1 MTPHLLVIDDDAV
14 TRELLTEVLQGEGY
28 RVAACDSG
36 ATALARAADDHFDL
50 AVTDVRMPEMDGI
63 AVTRALK
70 ARHPAIQVIVM
81 TAFGS
86 VETAVE
92 AIRHGAFDYVSKPMN
107 LDEIKSTVRRALAER
122 QVTDRGSN
130 GGPDPDEAD
139 GIVVGRSP
147 SMVEVYKTVA
157 RVAGSRSTVL
167 IEGESG
173 TGKELIAAALHRHSG
188 RAMDRFVA
196 VDCGSLSDTLL
207 ESELFG
213 YVRGA
218 FTGAVGEKKGLF
230 EEAAGGTIFLDE
242 IGDIGP
248 PMQAKLLRV
257 LQEYEIKRVGSQEW
271 IKVDVRVVA
280 ATNRNLEQ
288 LVRQGTFRE
297 DLFYRLKVVTIT
309 LPPLRE
315 RREDIP
321 LLAEHFVR
329 RYAER
334 NGKTISQLSDEAMAL
349 LVDHPW
355 PGNIRELE
363 HCIERAVALASGQV
377 LTPADLMPE
386 LRAGRRGVAA
396 PRDADSRGGQAALPR
411 ARAHRD
417 RRQHLARR
425 QHPRRRPPLALPN
438 APPLRPAIH
447 LRLVRLRLFASAQR
461 HPVPTL

>member
-1 MTPHLLVIDDDAV
+1 MSEARLLVIDDDAV

-28 RVAACDSG
+28 SVEAYASG
-36 ATALARAADDHFDL
+36 ASALERAGEQHFDL

-70 ARHPAIQVIVM
+70 ARYPTMQVIVM

-107 LDEIKSTVRRALAER
+107 LEEIKMTVRRALAARRDAGAHAGEHGMT
-122 QVTDRGSN
+122 V
-130 GGPDPDEAD
+130 DET

-147 SMVEVYKTVA
+147 VMVEVYKTVA
-157 RVAGSRSTVL
+157 RVAASRSTVL

-188 RAMDRFVA
+188 RAAHRFVA
-196 VDCGSLSDTLL
+196 VDCGSLTDTLL

-230 EEAAGGTIFLDE
+230 EEANGGTIFLDE
-242 IGDIGP
+242 IGDIGA

-257 LQEYEIKRVGSQEW
+257 LQEYEIKRVGGHEW

-280 ATNRNLEQ
+280 ATNRNLET
-288 LVRQGTFRE
+288 LVQQGTFRE

-309 LPPLRE
+309 LPPLRD

-321 LLAEHFVR
+321 LLAEHFLR
-329 RYAER
+329 RYAQR
-334 NGKTISQLSDEAMAL
+334 NDKAISHLSEDAMAL
-349 LVDHPW
+349 LVDYPW

-363 HCIERAVALASGQV
+363 HCIERAVTLAGGTI
-377 LTPADLMPE
+377 LTPEDLAPE
-386 LRAGRRGVAA
+386 LRPSLEATLHRGAPTLEEVKRRYLAYVLGETGGNISRAA
-396 PRDADSRGGQAALPR
+396 SILGI
-411 ARAHRD
+411 D
-417 RRQHLARR
+417 RRSLYRMLHRYG
-425 QHPRRRPPLALPN
+425 
-438 APPLRPAIH
+438 LRSSP
-447 LRLVRLRLFASAQR
+447 
-461 HPVPTL
+461 

>member
-1 MTPHLLVIDDDAV
+1 MSAQLLVIDDDAV
-14 TRELLTEVLQGEGY
+14 TRELLTEVLQSEGY
-28 RVAACDSG
+28 TVAACDSG
-36 ATALARAADDHFDL
+36 PHALERAEHERFDL

-70 ARHPAIQVIVM
+70 ARDPAMQVIVM

-107 LDEIKSTVRRALAER
+107 LEEIKSTVRRALVER
-122 QVTDRGSN
+122 HMGDGRSDGA
-130 GGPDPDEAD
+130 GAGPESD
-139 GIVVGRSP
+139 GLVVGRSP
-147 SMVEVYKTVA
+147 AMVEVYKTLA
-157 RVAGSRSTVL
+157 RVAPSRSTVL

-173 TGKELIAAALHRHSG
+173 TGKELIASALHRHSG
-188 RAMDRFVA
+188 RAAERFVA
-196 VDCGSLSDTLL
+196 VDCGSLTDTLL

-230 EEAAGGTIFLDE
+230 EEASGGTIFLDE
-242 IGDIGP
+242 MGDIGA
-248 PMQAKLLRV
+248 PMQGKLLRV
-257 LQEYEIKRVGSQEW
+257 LQEYEIKRVGGQEW
-271 IKVDVRVVA
+271 VKVDVRVVA

-288 LVRQGTFRE
+288 LVQRGSFRE

-321 LLAEHFVR
+321 LLVDHFLR

-334 NGKTISQLSDEAMAL
+334 NGKSIAHLSDEAMVL
-349 LVDHPW
+349 LMDYAW

-363 HCIERAVALASGQV
+363 HCIERALALASGTV
-377 LTPADLMPE
+377 VTPDDLAPE
-386 LRAGRRGVAA
+386 LRSTLEATLHRGAPTLEEVKRRYLAHVLAETGGNISRAATILGV
-396 PRDADSRGGQAALPR
+396 
-411 ARAHRD
+411 D
-417 RRQHLARR
+417 RRSLYRMLRR
-425 QHPRRRPPLALPN
+425 YGIR
-438 APPLRPAIH
+438 
-447 LRLVRLRLFASAQR
+447 SD
-461 HPVPTL
+461 

>member
-1 MTPHLLVIDDDAV
+1 MTPHLLVIDDDGV

-28 RVAACDSG
+28 RVAACGSG
-36 ATALARAADDHFDL
+36 RTALERAAGEEFDL

-70 ARHPAIQVIVM
+70 ARHPEMQVIVM

-122 QVTDRGSN
+122 RLVDAHKDGVGTSTDTFGV
-130 GGPDPDEAD
+130 
-139 GIVVGRSP
+139 VVGRSP
-147 SMVEVYKTVA
+147 AMVEVYKTVA
-157 RVAGSRSTVL
+157 RVAPSRSTVL

-173 TGKELIAAALHRHSG
+173 TGKELIAAALHRHGG
-188 RAMDRFVA
+188 RAADRFIA
-196 VDCGSLSDTLL
+196 VDCGSLADTLL

-218 FTGAVGEKKGLF
+218 FTGAAGEKKGLF
-230 EEAAGGTIFLDE
+230 EEASGGTIFLDE
-242 IGDIGP
+242 IGDIGA

-257 LQEYEIKRVGSQEW
+257 LQEYEIKRVGGQEW

-288 LVRQGTFRE
+288 LVRHGSFRE
-297 DLFYRLKVVTIT
+297 DLFYRLKVVTII
-309 LPPLRE
+309 LPPLRD

-321 LLAEHFVR
+321 LLAEHFLR
-329 RYAER
+329 RYAAR
-334 NGKTISQLSDEAMAL
+334 NAKAISHLTDEAIAL
-349 LVDHPW
+349 LVDYSW

-377 LTPADLMPE
+377 LTPDDLAPE
-386 LRAGRRGVAA
+386 LRSSLEATLHRGMPTLEEVKRRYLTHVLGETGGNISRAANVLGV
-396 PRDADSRGGQAALPR
+396 
-411 ARAHRD
+411 D
-417 RRQHLARR
+417 RRSLYRMLRR
-425 QHPRRRPPLALPN
+425 HGLKSP
-438 APPLRPAIH
+438 
-447 LRLVRLRLFASAQR
+447 
-461 HPVPTL
+461 

>member
-1 MTPHLLVIDDDAV
+1 MTPSLLVIDDDAV

-28 RVAACDSG
+28 NVAACDSG
-36 ATALARAADDHFDL
+36 PRALERAASEHFDI

-70 ARHPAIQVIVM
+70 AKHPHMQVIVM

-107 LDEIKSTVRRALAER
+107 LDEIKTTVRRALSER
-122 QVTDRGSN
+122 MPSDGPGN
-130 GGPDPDEAD
+130 GDGAPDDDDA

-147 SMVEVYKTVA
+147 AMVEVYRTLA

-188 RAMDRFVA
+188 RPTDRFVA

-230 EEAAGGTIFLDE
+230 EEANSGTIFLDE
-242 IGDIGP
+242 IGDIGAT
-248 PMQAKLLRV
+248 MQAKLMRV
-257 LQEYEIKRVGSQEW
+257 LQEYEIKRVGGQEW
-271 IKVDVRVVA
+271 IKVDVRVIA

-288 LVRQGTFRE
+288 LVQTGTFRE
-297 DLFYRLKVVTIT
+297 DLFYRLKVVTIL
-309 LPPLRE
+309 LPPLRD

-321 LLAEHFVR
+321 LLAEHFLR

-334 NGKTISQLSDEAMAL
+334 NDKRISHLTGEAMSL
-349 LVDHPW
+349 LTDYAW

-363 HCIERAVALASGQV
+363 HCIERAVALASGHV
-377 LTPADLMPE
+377 LGPDDLAPE
-386 LRAGRRGVAA
+386 LRSSLEATLHRGSPTLEEVKRRYLAHVLAETGGNISRAASILGV
-396 PRDADSRGGQAALPR
+396 
-411 ARAHRD
+411 D
-417 RRQHLARR
+417 RRSLYRMLRR
-425 QHPRRRPPLALPN
+425 YG
-438 APPLRPAIH
+438 LR
-447 LRLVRLRLFASAQR
+447 SD
-461 HPVPTL
+461 

>member
-1 MTPHLLVIDDDAV
+1 MSAQLLVIDDDAV
-14 TRELLTEVLQGEGY
+14 TRELLTEVLQSEGY

-36 ATALARAADDHFDL
+36 RRALERAEHEHFDL

-70 ARHPAIQVIVM
+70 ARDPAIQVIVM

-107 LDEIKSTVRRALAER
+107 LEEIKSTVRRALSER
-122 QVTDRGSN
+122 RLTDARTN
-130 GGPDPDEAD
+130 GDRAVDD
-139 GIVVGRSP
+139 TYGIVVGRSP
-147 SMVEVYKTVA
+147 AMVEVYKTVA
-157 RVAGSRSTVL
+157 RVAPSRSTVL

-188 RAMDRFVA
+188 RATARFVA
-196 VDCGSLSDTLL
+196 VDCGSLTDTLL

-230 EEAAGGTIFLDE
+230 EEASGGTIFLDE
-242 IGDIGP
+242 IGDIGA

-257 LQEYEIKRVGSQEW
+257 LQEYEIKRVGGQEW

-288 LVRQGTFRE
+288 LVQRGSFRE

-321 LLAEHFVR
+321 LLAEHFLR
-329 RYAER
+329 RYADR
-334 NGKTISQLSDEAMAL
+334 NQKPISRITDEAMVL
-349 LVDHPW
+349 LMDYPW

-363 HCIERAVALASGQV
+363 HCIERAVALASGTV
-377 LTPADLMPE
+377 LAPEDLAPE
-386 LRAGRRGVAA
+386 LRSTLEATLHRGSPTLEEVKRRYLEHILAETGGNISRAATILGV
-396 PRDADSRGGQAALPR
+396 
-411 ARAHRD
+411 D
-417 RRQHLARR
+417 RRSLYRMLRR
-425 QHPRRRPPLALPN
+425 YG
-438 APPLRPAIH
+438 LR
-447 LRLVRLRLFASAQR
+447 AS
-461 HPVPTL
+461 

>member
-1 MTPHLLVIDDDAV
+1 MSAQLLVIDDDAV
-14 TRELLTEVLQGEGY
+14 TRELLTEVLQSEGY
-28 RVAACDSG
+28 HVAACESG
-36 ATALARAADDHFDL
+36 PRALDRAESEHFDL

-70 ARHPAIQVIVM
+70 ALDPAMQVIVM

-122 QVTDRGSN
+122 RRTDATGN
-130 GGPDPDEAD
+130 GGADDETAD
-139 GIVVGRSP
+139 AIVVGRSP
-147 SMVEVYKTVA
+147 AMVEVYKTVA
-157 RVAGSRSTVL
+157 RVAPSRSTVL

-173 TGKELIAAALHRHSG
+173 TGKELIATALHRHSG
-188 RAMDRFVA
+188 RPAERFVA
-196 VDCGSLSDTLL
+196 VDCGSLTDTLL

-230 EEAAGGTIFLDE
+230 EEASGGTIFLDE
-242 IGDIGP
+242 IGDIGA

-257 LQEYEIKRVGSQEW
+257 LQEYEIKRVGGQEW
-271 IKVDVRVVA
+271 IKVDVRIVA

-288 LVRQGTFRE
+288 LVQRTTFRE
-297 DLFYRLKVVTIT
+297 DLFYRLKVVTVT

-329 RYAER
+329 RYAAR
-334 NGKTISQLSDEAMAL
+334 NRKSISHLTDEAMVL
-349 LVDHPW
+349 LMDYPW

-363 HCIERAVALASGQV
+363 HCVERAVALASGTV
-377 LTPADLMPE
+377 LTPDDLAPE
-386 LRAGRRGVAA
+386 LRSTFETTLHRGTPTLEEVKRRYLEHVLAETGGNISRAASILGV
-396 PRDADSRGGQAALPR
+396 
-411 ARAHRD
+411 D
-417 RRQHLARR
+417 RRSLYRMLRR
-425 QHPRRRPPLALPN
+425 YG
-438 APPLRPAIH
+438 LR
-447 LRLVRLRLFASAQR
+447 SS
-461 HPVPTL
+461 

>member
-1 MTPHLLVIDDDAV
+1 MSAQLLVIDDDAV
-14 TRELLTEVLQGEGY
+14 TRELLTEVLQSEGY

-36 ATALARAADDHFDL
+36 PRALERAEHEHFDL

-70 ARHPAIQVIVM
+70 ARDPAIQVIVM

-107 LDEIKSTVRRALAER
+107 LEEIKSTVRRALSER
-122 QVTDRGSN
+122 RLPDARMNGDRG
-130 GGPDPDEAD
+130 AD
-139 GIVVGRSP
+139 DTYGVLVGRSP
-147 SMVEVYKTVA
+147 AMVEVYKTVA
-157 RVAGSRSTVL
+157 RVAPSRSTVL
-167 IEGESG
+167 VEGESG
-173 TGKELIAAALHRHSG
+173 TGKELIATALHRHSG
-188 RAMDRFVA
+188 RSGARFVA
-196 VDCGSLSDTLL
+196 VDCGSLTDTLL

-230 EEAAGGTIFLDE
+230 EEASGGTIFLDE
-242 IGDIGP
+242 IGDIGA

-257 LQEYEIKRVGSQEW
+257 LQEYEIKRVGGQEW

-280 ATNRNLEQ
+280 ATNRNLEE
-288 LVRQGTFRE
+288 LVRRGSFRE

-315 RREDIP
+315 RREDVP
-321 LLAEHFVR
+321 LLAEHFLR

-334 NGKTISQLSDEAMAL
+334 NQKPISHLTDEAMVL
-349 LVDHPW
+349 LMDYPW

-363 HCIERAVALASGQV
+363 HCIERAVALASGTV
-377 LTPADLMPE
+377 LTPEDLAPE
-386 LRAGRRGVAA
+386 LRSTVEATLHRGSPTLEEVKRRYLAHVLAETGGNISRAATILGV
-396 PRDADSRGGQAALPR
+396 
-411 ARAHRD
+411 D
-417 RRQHLARR
+417 RRSLYRMLRR
-425 QHPRRRPPLALPN
+425 YG
-438 APPLRPAIH
+438 LR
-447 LRLVRLRLFASAQR
+447 AS
-461 HPVPTL
+461 

>member
-1 MTPHLLVIDDDAV
+1 MTAQLLVIDDDAV
-14 TRELLTEVLQGEGY
+14 TRELLTEVLQSEGY
-28 RVAACDSG
+28 LVAACDSG
-36 ATALARAADDHFDL
+36 PRALERAEHEHFDL

-70 ARHPAIQVIVM
+70 ARDPAIQVIVM

-107 LDEIKSTVRRALAER
+107 LEEIKSTVRRALGER
-122 QVTDRGSN
+122 RLTHTSENGDRGAEDTY
-130 GGPDPDEAD
+130 GG
-139 GIVVGRSP
+139 VVGRSP
-147 SMVEVYKTVA
+147 AMVDVYKTVA
-157 RVAGSRSTVL
+157 RVAPSRSTVL
-167 IEGESG
+167 VEGESG

-188 RAMDRFVA
+188 RATDRFVA
-196 VDCGSLSDTLL
+196 VDCGSLTDTLL

-218 FTGAVGEKKGLF
+218 FTGAVSEKKGLF
-230 EEAAGGTIFLDE
+230 EEASGGTIFLDE
-242 IGDIGP
+242 IGDIGA

-257 LQEYEIKRVGSQEW
+257 LQEYEIKRVGGQEW

-288 LVRQGTFRE
+288 LVQRGSFRE

-321 LLAEHFVR
+321 LLAEHFLR

-334 NGKTISQLSDEAMAL
+334 NEKHISHLTDEAMVL
-349 LVDHPW
+349 LMDYPW

-363 HCIERAVALASGQV
+363 HCIERAVALASGTV
-377 LTPADLMPE
+377 LTPEDLAPE
-386 LRAGRRGVAA
+386 LHSTLEATLHRGTPTLEEVKRRYLAHVLAETGGNISRAATILGV
-396 PRDADSRGGQAALPR
+396 
-411 ARAHRD
+411 D
-417 RRQHLARR
+417 RRSLYRMLRR
-425 QHPRRRPPLALPN
+425 YG
-438 APPLRPAIH
+438 LR
-447 LRLVRLRLFASAQR
+447 AS
-461 HPVPTL
+461 